1 MISIVS
7 FDPWS
12 SHFSQSFAAVYG
24 AELFFSLNNYCRF
37 NSELANAVACVVLL
51 TKVDD
56 QQQIYLC
63 LYLFPALCF
72 LYFLSIAS
80 CAQTSESTWSN
91 LSFQYSSNSSFG
103 YQVSK
108 MVVFSSSNLSK
119 LFGISLV
126 FLSKSPFKLNIEI

>member
-1 MISIVS
+1 MCLLIRGAVISLRAS
-7 FDPWS
+7 L
-12 SHFSQSFAAVYG
+12 
-24 AELFFSLNNYCRF
+24 LFTVLNFFFHRTITVGLI

-108 MVVFSSSNLSK
+108 MAVFSSSNLSK